1 MRFSRANVLMSESCS
16 GTHVWSTR
24 KVIQKWGWGLTQP
37 CWVETSGNTLVFQSP
52 FRNSCG
58 RLCREDRWRELPS
71 AVCCR
76 LRRRSNPAGG
86 PGGSTWSTEELAMN
100 GFIATVTI
108 QFTNHD
114 GLEQTSSH
122 FRGYFINIYYIDMIY
137 LYIYIIF
144 ICVCV
149 GMVYYW
155 VFHINY

>member
-1 MRFSRANVLMSESCS
+1 LNILKQKIAWFAWFSSDERLSMRFSRANVLMSESCS

-37 CWVETSGNTLVFQSP
+37 CWLETSGNTLVFQSP

-100 GFIATVTI
+100 GFI
-108 QFTNHD
+108 QCH
-114 GLEQTSSH
+114 SH
-122 FRGYFINIYYIDMIY
+122 HPIHQPWR
-137 LYIYIIF
+137 
-144 ICVCV
+144 VS
-149 GMVYYW
+149 
-155 VFHINY
+155 